1 MLRGNRKRI
10 FKKEKKDTMLFRF
23 DSHSMDGLSSVYSL
37 CSVELP
43 ILRVECVLT
52 EDGGRIEVGVYTEV

>member
-23 DSHSMDGLSSVYSL
+23 DSHSMDGLSSVCSL